1 MTEPSILHPDQVVV
15 DLCMNIDHLP
25 ERGGDIFARRSAMNV
40 GSGYNVIRA
49 ARQMGAPIAY
59 MGAIG
64 TGPMAEM
71 ARGALGR
78 THLCFGKGR
87 RTKRRQSP
95 ARMTSAKPDE
105 TKAAADSMPVAA

>member
-40 GSGYNVIRA
+40 GGGYNVIRA

-71 ARGALGR
+71 ARGALGG
-78 THLCFGKGR
+78 TYLCFGKGR
-87 RTKRRQSP
+87 RTKGRQSP

-105 TKAAADSMPVAA
+105 TKAAADPMPAAA

>member
-25 ERGGDIFARRSAMNV
+25 ERVGDIFARRSAMNV
-40 GSGYNVIRA
+40 GGGYNVIRA

-71 ARGALGR
+71 ARGALGG
-78 THLCFGKGR
+78 TYLCFGKGR
-87 RTKRRQSP
+87 RTKGRQSP

-105 TKAAADSMPVAA
+105 TKAAADPMPAAA